1 MNTEKTN
8 TSSAETKPPD
18 IVKRIGNTTYNVNI
32 HFSTTSKET
41 IDDKIMRLM
50 QNDVAAETQ

>member
-18 IVKRIGNTTYNVNI
+18 IVKRIGNTTYMINVY
-32 HFSTTSKET
+32 FSTTSKET
-41 IDDKIMRLM
+41 MNDKIMRLIK
-50 QNDVAAETQ
+50 NDAAETQ